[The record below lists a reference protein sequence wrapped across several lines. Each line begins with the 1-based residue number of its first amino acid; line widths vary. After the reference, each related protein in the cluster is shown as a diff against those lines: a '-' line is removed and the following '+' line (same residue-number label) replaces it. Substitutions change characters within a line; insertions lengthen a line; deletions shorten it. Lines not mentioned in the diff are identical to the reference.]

1 MTEQFEVPNEIK
13 KEIIKGLMQE
23 VNVAIFRMTCVHAAN
38 KKVGAPPD
46 QLKTIVD
53 ELTRLEGLK
62 MAYEEE
68 LKNINKEANK

>member
-1 MTEQFEVPNEIK
+1 MTEQFEVPDEIK

-23 VNVAIFRMTCVHAAN
+23 VNVAIFRMTCAHAAN
-38 KKVGAPPD
+38 KKVGSSPE

-62 MAYEEE
+62 MAYEEQ
-68 LKNINKEANK
+68 LNNINKEANK